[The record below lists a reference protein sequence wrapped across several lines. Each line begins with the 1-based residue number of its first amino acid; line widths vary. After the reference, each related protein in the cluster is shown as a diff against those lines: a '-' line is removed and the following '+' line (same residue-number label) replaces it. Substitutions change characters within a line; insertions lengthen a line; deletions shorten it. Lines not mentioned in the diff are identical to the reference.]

1 MWVWTEC
8 FEAWNTSEL
17 KTTKISGQSKDK
29 MNATAGMMRHKG
41 RARLGRGSEKIPTL
55 PLCHRKIR
63 GYDSM
68 ISVSFLLYDSMR
80 VIMQKRNVLHSK
92 S

>member
-1 MWVWTEC
+1 
-8 FEAWNTSEL
+8 
-17 KTTKISGQSKDK
+17 

-68 ISVSFLLYDSMR
+68 IFLLYDSMR

>member
-1 MWVWTEC
+1 MEHFRVK
-8 FEAWNTSEL
+8 NH
-17 KTTKISGQSKDK
+17 KDPGQSKDK
-29 MNATAGMMRHKG
+29 MNATTGMMRHKG
-41 RARLGRGSEKIPTL
+41 RARLQRGSEKIPTL

-68 ISVSFLLYDSMR
+68 ISVSFPLYDSMR